1 MQNHVVLQT
10 DYTKPVIDNDG
21 KVFYPFSSGVVVDD
35 KSSGLKPE
43 IGKSGFVEHDVN
55 QTLSGIQFDK
65 NGNVVK
71 NTYKESP
78 SVKDEAQEFNYIK
91 SHLYYQMEKEERNHM
106 NQLMNKYYIW
116 NKWR

>member
-1 MQNHVVLQT
+1 MNLQINLLKEVIFLGMVEKQTKQVNQNAKHVVLQT

-21 KVFYPFSSGVVVDD
+21 RVFYPFSSGVVVDD

-65 NGNVVK
+65 MVM
-71 NTYKESP
+71 
-78 SVKDEAQEFNYIK
+78 
-91 SHLYYQMEKEERNHM
+91 L
-106 NQLMNKYYIW
+106 
-116 NKWR
+116 